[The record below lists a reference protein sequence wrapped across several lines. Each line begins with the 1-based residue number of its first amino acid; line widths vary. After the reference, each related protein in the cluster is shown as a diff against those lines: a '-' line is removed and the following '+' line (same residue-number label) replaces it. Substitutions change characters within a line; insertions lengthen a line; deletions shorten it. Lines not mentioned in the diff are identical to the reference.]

1 MGVLVAVGRPLGF
14 VIDRL
19 NTSAA
24 LYRITLCLSG
34 HFQCLQGLWAIHAP
48 VSITE
53 QTPDTMHEFTVYYLS
68 KPNSLMMYDYHVI
81 ATLPPTELLRNNYKI
96 PL

>member
-1 MGVLVAVGRPLGF
+1 MFRKFGF
-14 VIDRL
+14 LEKIL
-19 NTSAA
+19 NV
-24 LYRITLCLSG
+24 RV
-34 HFQCLQGLWAIHAP
+34 QCLQGLWAIRAL

-53 QTPDTMHEFTVYYLS
+53 QKADAMPEFTRYYLS
-68 KPNSLMMYDYHVI
+68 KPNSPMMYDYYVI